1 MVVQL
6 GAYSVRIN
14 FILLL
19 MCQIISYRKVIFH
32 DNYLFLLI

>member
-6 GAYSVRIN
+6 GAYSVWVS

-19 MCQIISYRKVIFH
+19 MCQIISYRKVIFR